1 MAVTV
6 ITEFPAKSGRRDELI
21 SWIEG
26 MMANAP
32 AIPGALSNTFYKAV
46 EDLDLL
52 VEIGEWESA
61 QARESAFGQIDATG
75 GFAPMYEFLAAP
87 LRVTV
92 LDPTQ

>member
-1 MAVTV
+1 MTVKV

-21 SWIEG
+21 GWIER
-26 MMANAP
+26 MMADAP
-32 AIPGALSNTFYKAV
+32 PIPGALNNSFYKAA
-46 EDLDLL
+46 EDPDLV

-61 QARESAFGQIDATG
+61 QAREAAFGQIEASG

-92 LDPTQ
+92 LNPTH